1 MAFTETKTL
10 SNQDSKVRVNVE
22 ALARINISDVEYLL
36 EKVDSV
42 NESKLRRIFYETA
55 INKLSTVFQ
64 LVIKSL
70 KYLEKNSRL
79 NEILK
84 ETSSDSGSG
93 IAAVKSYRDSL
104 FHDGINF
111 IEKDT
116 YYPFGKVSGKGF
128 VAIRISKGARF
139 SLKGIYDFS
148 SLENEI
154 VITSEGIFEISNSG
168 EPSERWVQVNP
179 ISSVTAENLSEVKE
193 VCFRAVGELK
203 EVWHELSKIRKEG
216 DGVYEYSYL
225 NEGGSWELIEN
236 KNGSISTYK
245 AKTKELHITGDLTVT
260 PTDDFRVDGDKIVY
274 EATTEG
280 S

>member
-10 SNQDSKVRVNVE
+10 HNQDSKIRVNVE

-36 EKVDSV
+36 EKIDSV
-42 NESKLRRIFYETA
+42 DDSKLKRIFYETA

-64 LVIKSL
+64 LAMKSL
-70 KYLEKNSRL
+70 KYLEKKDRL
-79 NEILK
+79 KEILK
-84 ETSSDSGSG
+84 DNSSDSNSG

-116 YYPFGKVSGKGF
+116 YYPFGKISGKGF

-139 SLKGIYDFS
+139 GVKGIYDFS
-148 SLENEI
+148 SLENEF
-154 VITSEGIFEISNSG
+154 VITSEGIFEISDSG
-168 EPSERWVQVNP
+168 EPSERWIQINP
-179 ISSVTAENLSEVKE
+179 ISSFTAENLSEIKE
-193 VCFRAVGELK
+193 VCLRAVGELK
-203 EVWHELSKIRKEG
+203 VLWHELSEIRKEG
-216 DGVYEYSYL
+216 DGVNEYSYF

-236 KNGSISTYK
+236 KNGIISYK
-245 AKTKELHITGDLTVT
+245 AEAQELHINGVLTLT
-260 PTDDFRVDGDKIVY
+260 PTDDFRVDGDRIVY
-274 EATTEG
+274 EATTKD